1 MREESLE
8 QYLLFDESIKSK
20 LKAVNSRLIEREFEM
35 DLNEIVSDDDKM
47 YEMLIRAKQD
57 TNDHNGNNLTFLKV
71 L

>member
-1 MREESLE
+1 MREENLE

-47 YEMLIRAKQD
+47 YEMLIRAKQE

>member
-1 MREESLE
+1 ME